1 MRALA
6 RVAACGRGQ
15 LVMTYTQNDST
26 ESINARE
33 INLASTGVLVSI
45 KSLGDNAVT
54 EVSSA
59 VINLN
64 ADRAYLGLLAT
75 KGGGGISLL
84 T

>member
-1 MRALA
+1 MI
-6 RVAACGRGQ
+6 
-15 LVMTYTQNDST
+15 YTQNDNIECISAKV
-26 ESINARE
+26 IH
-33 INLASTGVLVSI
+33 LASTGGRVSI
-45 KSLGDNAVT
+45 KSLGDNAVS
-54 EVSSA
+54 EVGSA